1 MESFKQYL
9 LEGNNITIRNF
20 DDLENDLQDFVD
32 SSGLEDDGSND
43 IDEVITSF
51 IEYLNEIV
59 GVNKNIVTRII
70 KKYNSDIRKWF
81 FDNYY
86 TDEI

>member
-1 MESFKQYL
+1 MESLKQYL

-20 DDLENDLQDFVD
+20 DDLENDLQDFAD

-43 IDEVITSF
+43 IDEVIASF
-51 IEYLNEIV
+51 TEYLIEIV
-59 GVNKNIVTRII
+59 GVNKNTVTRII